1 MTTGQKREARIGRIA
16 ADYLLAHPEE
26 LVQVSQKLQQQQQE
40 QMMKIRRAVH
50 L

>member
-1 MTTGQKREARIGRIA
+1 M
-16 ADYLLAHPEE
+16 AHPEE